1 MAQELDLK
9 HENNS
14 FSVSLVFP
22 WIKGNMSVDKNFI
35 RVSIPNTILGFIP
48 AGKHVDN
55 SPLQT
60 VSNVSVGTSYKLAPM
75 VIGLLLVLNG
85 IGSISKGLSAS
96 ILIVIGALLFFS
108 GIKTS
113 FAYERS
119 GIGQVVEFPFFESN
133 HVHEFESQIIDALT
147 KYQDARDA
155 MAANMAGAATIVDAI
170 KQNRM

>member
-14 FSVSLVFP
+14 FAVSLVFP

-119 GIGQVVEFPFFESN
+119 GIGQVVEFPFFES
-133 HVHEFESQIIDALT
+133 QIIDALT

-155 MAANMAGAATIVDAI
+155 MAANMASAATIVDAI